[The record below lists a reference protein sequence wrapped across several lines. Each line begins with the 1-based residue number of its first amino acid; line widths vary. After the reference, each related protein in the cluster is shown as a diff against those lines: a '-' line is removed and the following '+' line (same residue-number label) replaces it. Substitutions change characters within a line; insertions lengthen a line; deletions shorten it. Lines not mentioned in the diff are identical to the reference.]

1 MFAVPNGV
9 ASVVIRIPAAMRLAT
24 VTVCGQQ
31 RPFDRLP
38 DSQCRFELLD
48 PQLCQYIDL
57 VCLCADDEFELPELE
72 QWDNGDAF
80 FQVRSGRQ
88 FQLSFEGT
96 SGRHN
101 EIVARRREFLENAIN
116 IYEINEK
123 NVQSSRWNLV
133 NRNLAAIAGLQSQSP
148 TPDNDSLQPQFSVP
162 VQNIPEEIIAASF
175 PVQLLTDRNISIQN
189 ISPRNQFK
197 SQGMVLAA
205 ILMITLLGWTASEY
219 LGRIFPYFYSLL
231 LLSLGWVGGISWI
244 SVAPGSYPGWCIT
257 AISALMAGL
266 FIRRFILDIRA
277 KYQVPASTKASLGA
291 TNRSA

>member
-1 MFAVPNGV
+1 
-9 ASVVIRIPAAMRLAT
+9 
-24 VTVCGQQ
+24 
-31 RPFDRLP
+31 
-38 DSQCRFELLD
+38 
-48 PQLCQYIDL
+48 
-57 VCLCADDEFELPELE
+57 
-72 QWDNGDAF
+72 
-80 FQVRSGRQ
+80 
-88 FQLSFEGT
+88 
-96 SGRHN
+96 
-101 EIVARRREFLENAIN
+101 
-116 IYEINEK
+116 
-123 NVQSSRWNLV
+123 
-133 NRNLAAIAGLQSQSP
+133 
-148 TPDNDSLQPQFSVP
+148 
-162 VQNIPEEIIAASF
+162 IIAASF

-205 ILMITLLGWTASEY
+205 ILMITLLGWTSSEY

-231 LLSLGWVGGISWI
+231 LLSLSWVGGISWI